1 MGKHDVEAVFPVVFP
16 QLIEVVDGDTF
27 DLMLDLRFRTY
38 RKQRCR
44 LLRLDAPEK
53 NTEAGKAVAKFCSMW
68 IQCYAEKTGLNWTS
82 NVWETVGQDQYGRSL
97 GVLRSNDPFVMPL
110 NDYLLNQQLVRYYTG
125 EKRYPWSVDELGT
138 VLGKA
143 ETLISNFER
152 DKK

>member
-68 IQCYAEKTGLNWTS
+68 IQCYAERPVSTGRRTS
-82 NVWETVGQDQYGRSL
+82 GKPSARTSTAARLECSDRMTLCNAAQRLPVESAACQVLHGR
-97 GVLRSNDPFVMPL
+97 
-110 NDYLLNQQLVRYYTG
+110 
-125 EKRYPWSVDELGT
+125 KAISV
-138 VLGKA
+138 VC
-143 ETLISNFER
+143 R
-152 DKK
+152 